1 MKKNSRQNNSKE
13 LWRTLKSLGMSSK
26 AGCNL
31 KYHLKE
37 NDVVSLNSKENANR
51 FCRFFSSLAETAC
64 PKNKFGIKTTEY
76 DK

>member
-1 MKKNSRQNNSKE
+1 
-13 LWRTLKSLGMSSK
+13 MSSK